1 MRTIAFDAKRSQIMS
16 LDGTAVIMLIGALD
30 VDGTAELATVL
41 DPILGEG
48 PTEVILNFSRLTFVD
63 GSGIAALISAQHR
76 LSMIGRHLTI
86 RSPKPLVLKV
96 FETTDL
102 TDYLNVETSPSAR
115 ELAQDPHFEKFARS
129 SPRSRT

>member
-1 MRTIAFDAKRSQIMS
+1 MNDFSATLMS
-16 LDGTAVIMLIGALD
+16 LDDTAVIMLFGALD

-41 DPILGEG
+41 DPLLEEG
-48 PTEVILNFSRLTFVD
+48 PTEVILDFSRLSFVD

-76 LSMIGRHLTI
+76 LSMTGRHLTI

-102 TDYLNVETSPSAR
+102 TDYLNFETSPSAP
-115 ELAQDPHFEKFARS
+115 E
-129 SPRSRT
+129 